1 MERFG
6 LGKVMGTGFRV
17 WLRNLVPFLLITT
30 VIYVPYVIWVVLTV
44 QGEPTYEELR
54 RIGWSTVI
62 VVPLLNILVS
72 SALVYGV
79 VMELKGQRAS
89 MLDCLTTGLGRFFP
103 VLGVAILTM
112 LAIAGGLLL
121 FIVPG
126 LIVTCVLY
134 VTTQVA
140 VLERPGVFGALSRSS
155 ELTRGHRWQ
164 IFAIVL
170 LVWLLNYAVSELM
183 QVLMVDELQRAE
195 ADLYAVL
202 RRYFYLD
209 LGRTVLMGSLS
220 SVMASSAYYYL
231 RLEKEGTSAD
241 ELSRVFE

>member
-1 MERFG
+1 
-6 LGKVMGTGFRV
+6 
-17 WLRNLVPFLLITT
+17 
-30 VIYVPYVIWVVLTV
+30 
-44 QGEPTYEELR
+44 
-54 RIGWSTVI
+54 
-62 VVPLLNILVS
+62 
-72 SALVYGV
+72 
-79 VMELKGQRAS
+79 